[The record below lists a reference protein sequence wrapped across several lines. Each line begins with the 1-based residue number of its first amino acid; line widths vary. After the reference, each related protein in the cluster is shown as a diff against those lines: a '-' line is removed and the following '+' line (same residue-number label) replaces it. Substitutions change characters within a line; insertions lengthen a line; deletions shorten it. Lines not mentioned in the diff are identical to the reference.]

1 VRAKARAPVGRVAG
15 VRGRLSALVGSL
27 RTLCR
32 RVAKALVVLFLVQLA
47 VVLLYRFVDPPV
59 TPLMLWR
66 AVQGHGLDYR
76 PVDLEQ
82 VPLHV
87 RAVLIASEDAR
98 FCIHHGFDWQ
108 ELRLQLV
115 RLLHGEPAR
124 GASTLT
130 MQTARNIL
138 LWPGRDPLRK
148 LLEALV
154 TLELELLWPKRRI
167 LEVHLSVAEYGPGV
181 YGIEAGARHWFGKPV
196 SRLSPREA
204 ALLVS
209 VLPAPLVRRPD
220 RPDHA
225 LARRARLVAARAH
238 ALGPL
243 LACVRDQSSSTT
255 RSAAS
260 SPR

>member
-1 VRAKARAPVGRVAG
+1 MKAGARAGAGAPAG
-15 VRGRLSALVGSL
+15 VRGRLRALARAL
-27 RTLCR
+27 RALR
-32 RVAKALVVLFLVQLA
+32 RRLLRVLLALFLAQLGI
-47 VVLLYRFVDPPV
+47 VLLYRFVDPPI

-76 PVDLEQ
+76 PVRLAE

-87 RAVLIASEDAR
+87 RALLLASEDAR
-98 FCIHHGFDWQ
+98 FCRHRGFDWH
-108 ELRLQLV
+108 ELRPQLV

-167 LEVHLSVAEYGPGV
+167 LEVHLSVAEYGPGI
-181 YGIEAGARHWFGKPV
+181 YGIEAGARRWFGKPV
-196 SRLSPREA
+196 SRLSRREA

-220 RPDHA
+220 RPDPA
-225 LARRARLVAARAH
+225 LVRRARLVAARART
-238 ALGPL
+238 LGPL
-243 LACVRDQSSSTT
+243 LACVADQSSSTT
-255 RSAAS
+255 RSAPS